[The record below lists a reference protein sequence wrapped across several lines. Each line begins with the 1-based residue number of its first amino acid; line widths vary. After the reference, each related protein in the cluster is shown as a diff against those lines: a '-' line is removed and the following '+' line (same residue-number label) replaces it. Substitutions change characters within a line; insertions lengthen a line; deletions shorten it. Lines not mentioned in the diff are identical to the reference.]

1 MATQE
6 IKSFVFVIALIY
18 IVLGYI
24 CTVLVFTIQFVP
36 LFKTVSEFVLSVRR
50 KNKQHFLTLDSRE
63 DKGCTY

>member
-24 CTVLVFTIQFVP
+24 CTVLDFTIQFVP